1 MRKNFAPF
9 VLLVLMLLACN
20 YSNTSNTNNSNN
32 SNNSNK
38 NESEKAKGDFS
49 TPKAAVET
57 FIKAGTNRDADLL
70 SRCFDASSPGEFRKY
85 RDKTA
90 SQKEM
95 DEMAEF
101 VQDAQVT
108 DVNETGDNAKVS
120 VKFKKRNEEIT
131 MKKSADGWKIVD
143 F

>member
-1 MRKNFAPF
+1 MRKHFVPF
-9 VLLVLMLLACN
+9 GLLVLTLLACN
-20 YSNTSNTNNSNN
+20 YSNTGNTNNSNN
-32 SNNSNK
+32 SNNNK
-38 NESEKAKGDFS
+38 SEKAKGDFS

-57 FIKAGTNRDADLL
+57 FIMAGTKRDADLL
-70 SRCFDASSPGEFRKY
+70 SRCFDASSAGEFRKY

-108 DVNETGDNAKVS
+108 DSKETGDNAIVS

>member
-1 MRKNFAPF
+1 MRKHFVPF
-9 VLLVLMLLACN
+9 GLLVLMLLACN
-20 YSNTSNTNNSNN
+20 YSNTGNTNNSNN
-32 SNNSNK
+32 SNNNK
-38 NESEKAKGDFS
+38 SEKAKGDFS
-49 TPKAAVET
+49 TPRATVET
-57 FIKAGTNRDADLL
+57 FIMAGTNRDADLL

-101 VQDAQVT
+101 VQHAQVT
-108 DVNETGDNAKVS
+108 DSKESGDNAIVS